1 MALDE
6 GKSGMLSGAGAGAMF
21 GPVGI
26 FTGAV
31 LGGLFGRSAKK
42 RRRREE
48 ARLLK
53 AHTKQAYGIGER
65 EFEDLA
71 KGRKT
76 AEAGYQY
83 GIASAKAKYG
93 AAGARLE
100 GESWLALLGEE
111 AAKRDRSL
119 GEVQLREDEFRTSE
133 AYKFLKQD
141 YDFMSGMQSR
151 IEYGSDIDE
160 RTYSLVKEGKSGESF
175 FTIDQQSDLRD
186 YNGIKQT
193 PEGWTPEG
201 FSRSDKAAYETYRS
215 SIMPTIEEYELSR
228 FGSDEDKAGFEST
241 MTQRISDANRVYDEY
256 QLQRDVAIEQQRQA
270 YRNYG

>member
-6 GKSGMLSGAGAGAMF
+6 GRSGMLSGAGAGAMF

-26 FTGAV
+26 FAGAV

-48 ARLLK
+48 ARILK
-53 AHTKQAYGIGER
+53 ANTKQAYGIGER
-65 EFEDLA
+65 EFEDLTRS
-71 KGRKT
+71 RKT

-83 GIASAKAKYG
+83 GLASAKAKYG

-119 GEVQLREDEFRTSE
+119 GDVQLREDEFRTSE

-141 YDFMSGMQSR
+141 YDFMSGMQSQQDPWDDTD
-151 IEYGSDIDE
+151 S

-175 FTIDQQSDLRD
+175 FTENQQSDLRD
-186 YNGIKQT
+186 YSGISQSS
-193 PEGWTPEG
+193 EGWTPQG
-201 FSRSDKAAYETYRS
+201 FDRSDKAAYESYRS
-215 SIMPTIEEYELSR
+215 SVMPTIEEYEQSR
-228 FGSDEDKAGFEST
+228 FGGDEERAGFESV
-241 MTQRISDANRVYDEY
+241 MTQRINDANRIYDEY
-256 QLQRDVAIEQQRQA
+256 LLQRNVAIEQQRQD